1 MTLPSYQAMQ
11 FHSKEE
17 HLSALY
23 DSCKLIVDTYMG
35 TDILEGVDM
44 GLYTPYQMMKAA
56 QNVMNSIAEGHI
68 V

>member
-1 MTLPSYQAMQ
+1 
-11 FHSKEE
+11 
-17 HLSALY
+17 
-23 DSCKLIVDTYMG
+23 MG